1 MKKNTLIGL
10 GLGMLCATTFAF
22 TEEVSAADMHRLYNP
37 NSGEHF
43 YTANSGEKNNLTKVG
58 WRYEGIGW
66 TAPNS
71 GTAVYRLYNKNAG
84 DHHYTL
90 NLAEKNHLVK
100 VGWKYEGI
108 GWYSDTKKA
117 IPLYRAY
124 NPNAKAGSHNY
135 TTNYAEQK
143 NLLKVGWRNEGIAWY
158 GVSKTA
164 STPKP
169 AVQKYTVVVKHVG
182 SDSKVLKTSN
192 ANIEKGKS
200 FTARAENFNG
210 YTLKGNNQ
218 QTVTVNGNKTITFNY
233 TKNAVPVQK
242 FKVSIQYKEKGGKLL
257 TATIDT
263 ATVEKGKQY
272 TATARTFSGY
282 KVEGSKTQ
290 TITVN
295 RDTTITFNYL
305 KDAVKVDKTALIA
318 YYNDLVKNT
327 VLTDYTKDSQ
337 VNFNQSTSSIKVYYI
352 DKADVTQKDVDAALA
367 NLKTLKSKLVYIK
380 TLKLKIDEANKIIKG
395 NKTDASW
402 SAFQTNLTNAKTIL
416 NKASATQKEVDT
428 ALINLTNAIS
438 NLKDNPAP
446 EVNKTALQQAIS
458 KASAISKGNYTDA
471 SWNNLQTVLT
481 NSKNTYNNANV
492 TQAQVDQATTVLNQ
506 AINNLQ
512 VKPTED
518 LTTLQNQ
525 VNQSA
530 LTQWNQHRASYGKTQ
545 VSNQATLQAGANLR
559 AREIAQV
566 YDHYRPSGYDSI
578 DGEDKN
584 GNYGNTLS
592 EEIGYIVQ
600 RPHPS
605 IPNAMLVSRDIVGEN
620 IAKVYDVDIAWIKS
634 TGATYAIQSWKNSSA
649 HNNIMLTDGS
659 TRKYNQGSIGTFI
672 EDNGNGTYNVY
683 YVLLLGYDTNL

>member
-43 YTANSGEKNNLTKVG
+43 YTANGGEKNNLTKVG

-192 ANIEKGKS
+192 VNIEKGKS
-200 FTARAENFNG
+200 FTAKAENFNG

-233 TKNAVPVQK
+233 TKNAVPIQK
-242 FKVSIQYKEKGGKLL
+242 FKVTVNHQGNDGKLL
-257 TATIDT
+257 KTATLE
-263 ATVEKGKQY
+263 VEKGKQCTVKAETFTGY
-272 TATARTFSGY
+272 TLTS
-282 KVEGSKTQ
+282 SSQQ

-295 RDTTITFNYL
+295 NNVTLTFNY
-305 KDAVKVDKTALIA
+305 KKNEANKTALQQAIA
-318 YYNDLVKNT
+318 KASEISQGSY
-327 VLTDYTKDSQ
+327 TD
-337 VNFNQSTSSIKVYYI
+337 SSWN
-352 DKADVTQKDVDAALA
+352 
-367 NLKTLKSKLVYIK
+367 NLQT
-380 TLKLKIDEANKIIKG
+380 
-395 NKTDASW
+395 
-402 SAFQTNLTNAKTIL
+402 AFSNAKAVYRNTD
-416 NKASATQKEVDT
+416 ATQKEVDT
-428 ALINLTNAIS
+428 AFTNLNNAIT
-438 NLKDNPAP
+438 NLKENSGQTA
-446 EVNKTALQQAIS
+446 NKTALQQAII
-458 KASAISKGNYTDA
+458 KASAITK
-471 SWNNLQTVLT
+471 
-481 NSKNTYNNANV
+481 
-492 TQAQVDQATTVLNQ
+492 
-506 AINNLQ
+506 
-512 VKPTED
+512 
-518 LTTLQNQ
+518 
-525 VNQSA
+525 
-530 LTQWNQHRASYGKTQ
+530 
-545 VSNQATLQAGANLR
+545 
-559 AREIAQV
+559 
-566 YDHYRPSGYDSI
+566 
-578 DGEDKN
+578 
-584 GNYGNTLS
+584 
-592 EEIGYIVQ
+592 
-600 RPHPS
+600 
-605 IPNAMLVSRDIVGEN
+605 
-620 IAKVYDVDIAWIKS
+620 
-634 TGATYAIQSWKNSSA
+634 
-649 HNNIMLTDGS
+649 
-659 TRKYNQGSIGTFI
+659 GSILNKVGTICRQF
-672 EDNGNGTYNVY
+672 
-683 YVLLLGYDTNL
+683 